1 MTNGAHSER
10 STSIR
15 IGARSVATRCT
26 LKRSCRGYS
35 EAKNTGLIFGGTT
48 GLGASLPGDKG
59 ILLDSCH
66 SRHLDA
72 GIPLR

>member
-1 MTNGAHSER
+1 
-10 STSIR
+10 
-15 IGARSVATRCT
+15 VATRCT